1 MDVSSSVKVN
11 PLGANINDVLHHSFF
26 LTDGFMGDY
35 IKEKLLDFINYL
47 NQDEKRNNTYNWN
60 GKEERMIDAIGE
72 PFLKERLTEMYL
84 KFKFRNK
91 SEQVEWLQKKLNEL
105 TREV

>member
-1 MDVSSSVKVN
+1 MSSSVRVN

-35 IKEKLLDFINYL
+35 VKEKLLDLISYL
-47 NQDEKRNNTYNWN
+47 KQNGEKDNTYNWQ

-84 KFKFRNK
+84 RSKFRNK
-91 SEQVEWLQKKLNEL
+91 SDQVEWLQKKLNEL
-105 TREV
+105 TAEV